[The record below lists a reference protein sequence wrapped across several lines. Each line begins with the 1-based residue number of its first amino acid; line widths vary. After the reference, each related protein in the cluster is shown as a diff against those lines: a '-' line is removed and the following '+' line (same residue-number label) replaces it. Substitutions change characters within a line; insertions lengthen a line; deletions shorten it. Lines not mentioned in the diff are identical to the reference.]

1 MSDEY
6 NDHDIDPALLA
17 EFIDESIDFLS
28 EIDNLFIQLEAAP
41 SDLSIVESIFRPIH
55 SIKGNS
61 SFFGFVGVKIL
72 SHEMETLLDM
82 VRKGTLSISPP
93 LIGVLLEGVDEL
105 KTLLNR
111 CRQGEPEIADQEH
124 FDALVEKVME
134 QGTGGDDPAVTACTL
149 IITKLEELQG
159 LLESPS
165 DQVQSKLEEALAAAR
180 TAVALPGSESTEE
193 SRSRWPEE
201 LREIIRILAQ
211 PIVDLLPDD
220 KSEVVI
226 DNLHKLKGCT
236 QHTIALSELEELIE
250 NYATFANSLGF
261 DALLQDIIVSKLR
274 ELDIHDPWIVEDAAD
289 TTTVPD
295 ESPEDSPE
303 TTQKSRAVAGE
314 KTMRIPEIHIDTFLS
329 YVGELLVVGD
339 MFNHLNIHVSEEVD
353 SHDFVT
359 SFKLA
364 TDTFNVLS
372 DDLQKSIMSIR
383 KVAIKSLFQK
393 IPRIVRDIASTSGKQ
408 IEVVMV
414 GEEIQVDKSL
424 IDLLDAPMTHM
435 IRNACD
441 HGVETP
447 EQREAAGKPPGGI
460 VRITCEEEASNITLT
475 VTDDGA
481 GINFDAIR
489 DKAVSIGIVEA
500 GKDLTPD
507 EIIECMFR
515 SGVSTAE
522 EVTDVS
528 GRGVGMDV
536 VKRMIEEAGGKISVS
551 SESGKGSVFEI
562 VLPKSVTT
570 QIMQGFLVE
579 ALGQCF
585 VLPMNKIHETSRMDE
600 AEITTL
606 PGEDRC
612 VNRHG
617 KILPLLSLSE
627 ALSTNGACKNE
638 PAEDIIVT
646 VARRNGQFGMSV
658 DAVLG
663 VQKVVFREING
674 LDSESDAIVGGAL
687 MGDGKV
693 SLILDLDKLYDEYVH
708 N

>member
-1 MSDEY
+1 MSDEH
-6 NDHDIDPALLA
+6 HDIDPALLA

-61 SFFGFVGVKIL
+61 SFFGFVGVKTL

-82 VRKGTLSISPP
+82 VRKGTLSIGPA

-105 KTLLNR
+105 KILLTR
-111 CRQGEPEIADQEH
+111 CRQGEAEVADQER
-124 FDALVEKVME
+124 FDALVEKVKE
-134 QGTGGDDPAVTACTL
+134 QGTGEDDPATAAFTL
-149 IITKLEELQG
+149 IISKLEALQG
-159 LLESPS
+159 LLESPG
-165 DQVQSKLEEALAAAR
+165 DEIRRKLEEALAAAR
-180 TAVALPGSESTEE
+180 GAVSPQEGEHAEGN
-193 SRSRWPEE
+193 RVRWPEE
-201 LREIIRILAQ
+201 LREIIRILDQ
-211 PIVDLLPDD
+211 PIMDLLPDEEG
-220 KSEVVI
+220 EVVL
-226 DNLHKLKGCT
+226 DNLHKLKDCT
-236 QHTIALSELEELIE
+236 EHTIALSELGELIE
-250 NYATFANSLGF
+250 NYAIFANSLGF

-274 ELDIHDPWIVEDAAD
+274 ELDVHDPWIVEDAPD
-289 TTTVPD
+289 TETVPD
-295 ESPEDSPE
+295 ESAVDN
-303 TTQKSRAVAGE
+303 TQATQKARPVVGGE

-339 MFNHLNIHVSEEVD
+339 MFNHLHVYVKEEVD
-353 SHDFVT
+353 NREFMS

-364 TDTFNVLS
+364 TDTFNALS

-383 KVAIKSLFQK
+383 KVPIKSLFQK
-393 IPRIVRDIASTSGKQ
+393 VPRVVRDIATAAGKQ
-408 IEVVMV
+408 IDVVMV

-424 IDLLDAPMTHM
+424 IDLLDSPMTHM
-435 IRNACD
+435 VRNACD

-447 EQREAAGKPPGGI
+447 ERREAAGKSPGGT
-460 VRITCEEEASNITLT
+460 VWITCEEEASSIVLT
-475 VTDDGA
+475 VKDDGA
-481 GINFDAIR
+481 GIDFDAIR

-500 GKDLTPD
+500 GKDLTTD
-507 EIIECMFR
+507 EVIECMFR
-515 SGVSTAE
+515 SGVSTAA

-536 VKRMIEEAGGKISVS
+536 VKRMIEDAGGKISVS
-551 SESGKGSVFEI
+551 SESGKGSVFQI

-579 ALGQCF
+579 SLGQCF
-585 VLPMNKIHETSRMDE
+585 VLPMNKVHEASRMDE

-612 VNRHG
+612 VKRHG
-617 KILPLLSLSE
+617 KILPLLSLGQ
-627 ALSTNGACKNE
+627 ALSTVETSNGNAD
-638 PAEDIIVT
+638 EDIIVT
-646 VARRNGQFGMSV
+646 VARRGGEFGMSV

-663 VQKVVFREING
+663 VQKVVFREISG
-674 LDSESDAIVGGAL
+674 LDSDSEAIVGGAL

-693 SLILDLDKLYDEYVH
+693 SLILDLDKLYDEYNVR